1 MYDVNRAYK
10 LLEKISFE
18 RLGGSKEELKA
29 AEILKAEIEKNG
41 VEAHFE
47 EFEVDH
53 AVVNEVSFEV
63 VEPFKK

>member
-29 AEILKAEIEKNG
+29 AEIIKEEIEKNG

-47 EFEVDH
+47 EF
-53 AVVNEVSFEV
+53 
-63 VEPFKK
+63 